1 MNFVKNFAF
10 AAALACAAAS
20 ISTAEAADA
29 IGKVAAFKGFPTAS
43 GTGGARDL
51 TKGSELFEGDTIKA
65 SGGGNVQIILNDGT
79 KLVVGPA
86 SQLVLETYLLRNEKT
101 ASKVAVKALRG
112 YFRFITG
119 SSAKS
124 AYAISTPSATIGIR
138 GTGFDIRVRNITL
151 AAVTDG
157 TIRLRGINQQT
168 VNAAAGCGVAE
179 AGGGGT
185 SAKLLEGRAK
195 ANRLRQDFPMLFNQ
209 GSFLA
214 EFRLENQTCKNAL
227 AASSSSTGQG
237 GDNDLEPPPPP
248 QPRPQRGDD
257 NPDGGQDGGDGGG
270 ESEGPGQ
277 IRGE

>member
-1 MNFVKNFAF
+1 MTLLKTIAF
-10 AAALACAAAS
+10 AAALASAAAS
-20 ISTAEAADA
+20 ISAAEAADA
-29 IGKVAAFKGFPTAS
+29 IGKVAAFKGFPKAS
-43 GTGGARDL
+43 GTGGAREL
-51 TKGSELFEGDTIKA
+51 AKGSELYAGDTVIA

-79 KLVVGPA
+79 RLIVGPA
-86 SQLVLETYLLRNEKT
+86 SRLVIETYLLRNEKT

-138 GTGFDIRVRNITL
+138 GTGFDIRVRNLTL

-195 ANRLRQDFPMLFNQ
+195 ANRLRQDFPMLFSQ

-214 EFRLENQTCKNAL
+214 EFRLENQTCKNAV

-237 GDNDLEPPPPP
+237 GDNDLEPPPPR
-248 QPRPQRGDD
+248 QPRPPQGDD
-257 NPDGGQDGGDGGG
+257 NPDGGSTD
-270 ESEGPGQ
+270 GPGP
-277 IRGE
+277 RGE